1 MRVCRA
7 EGLASRA
14 VMATYNFDLSELA
27 DSKSGLAAVSI
38 VIGKNRTEPT
48 AAKLAESTAHDKP
61 KYSYFTKV

>member
-1 MRVCRA
+1 
-7 EGLASRA
+7 
-14 VMATYNFDLSELA
+14 MATYNFDLSELA